1 MSTHRYLLASASP
14 RRKELIA
21 LLPLDAVQMPSG
33 VEETFTSDDP
43 VLLVKTL
50 SRQKAEDVAKRAEK
64 GDIIIGCDTCVQ
76 AAGKILGKPAT
87 HEEAADMIRL
97 LSGRTHRVFTGVCV
111 IVKDDKA
118 SPVSFVEET
127 LVTVYPMSE
136 EEILAYAESDEPMD
150 KAGAYGIQGDFC
162 RYIERIEGDYFNVVG
177 LPVGRLYQT
186 LKQMTGGIL

>member
-43 VLLVKTL
+43 ALLVETL
-50 SRQKAEDVAKRAEK
+50 SLQKAADVAGRAEK
-64 GDIIIGCDTCVQ
+64 GDVIIGCDTCVY
-76 AAGKILGKPAT
+76 AEGRILGKPAT
-87 HEEAADMIRL
+87 HKEAAEMVRL
-97 LSGRTHRVFTGVCV
+97 LSGRTHKVFTGVSV
-111 IVKDDKA
+111 ILKGDEEERRT
-118 SPVSFVEET
+118 FVEET

-177 LPVGRLYQT
+177 LPIGRLYQT